1 MRARIVPA
9 ACLGRVSRE
18 PWVDRDR
25 RAYVEGDTAWV
36 PVRQDFPCDCELPPR
51 EPYPGRG
58 YRMVGDIALVN
69 GRRPTE
75 AEVRAILAWKRPSG
89 VLWVRGYVGRERIPE
104 TIVLYGKSGEVLHRE
119 QGVRYVLDPA
129 ELMFCHGNR
138 GEKARMARLV
148 AEGRPNPRIA
158 DMFAGIGYFTIPIA
172 LAGGKV
178 HAMEC
183 NPAAYRRLLTNIA
196 QNGVSDRVT
205 PSFGDCRELLSGQ
218 YDRVVMGHF
227 DAPRILPFAL
237 GHIHTGS
244 IIHVHSI
251 GKEAPDLS
259 PAFRD
264 ADVSAS
270 VLVRK
275 VKKYA
280 PGRWHYVQDVTVE

>member
-9 ACLGRVSRE
+9 ASLGQVSRE

-25 RAYVEGDTAWV
+25 RAFVEGDTAWV

-51 EPYPGRG
+51 EPYLGRG

-75 AEVRAILAWKRPSG
+75 AEVRAIVAWKRPSG

-148 AEGRPNPRIA
+148 AEGRANPRIA
-158 DMFAGIGYFTIPIA
+158 DMFAGIGYFTIPLA

-183 NPAAYRRLLTNIA
+183 NPAAYHRLLANIG
-196 QNGVSDRVT
+196 QNGVSDRVI

-218 YDRVVMGHF
+218 YDHVVMGHF
-227 DAPRILPFAL
+227 DAPGMLPFAL
-237 GHIHTGS
+237 AHTRPGS
-244 IIHVHSI
+244 VIHVHSI
-251 GKEAPDLS
+251 GREAPDLS
-259 PAFRD
+259 PAFRE
-264 ADVSAS
+264 AGVSAS
-270 VLVRK
+270 VRVGK

-280 PGRWHYVQDVTVE
+280 PGRWH

>member
-1 MRARIVPA
+1 MPVTR
-9 ACLGRVSRE
+9 LGTVSCE

-25 RAYVEGDTAWV
+25 RVHVEGNRAWV
-36 PVRQDFPCDCELPPR
+36 PVRQDYPCDCELAPR
-51 EPYPGRG
+51 KPYRGRG

-69 GRRPTE
+69 GRRPTQE
-75 AEVRAILAWKRPSG
+75 EVRAIVAWKRPRCVMWIRAYG
-89 VLWVRGYVGRERIPE
+89 GRERIPDA
-104 TIVLYGKSGEVLHRE
+104 VPLYGEPGEVLHRE

-148 AEGRPNPRIA
+148 AEGRPHPRIA

-172 LAGGKV
+172 LAGGEV

-183 NPAAYRRLLTNIA
+183 NPAAYRRLLANIV
-196 QNGVSDRVT
+196 QNGVSGRVT
-205 PSFGDCRELLSGQ
+205 PSFGDCRELLSGR

-227 DAPRILPFAL
+227 DAPGMLPFAL
-237 GHIHTGS
+237 GHTRPGS
-244 IIHVHSI
+244 VIHVHSI

-259 PAFRD
+259 PAFRE

-270 VLVRK
+270 VRVGK